1 MSLLSGLTIDK
12 SIQTETDVL
21 GGGGALES
29 GLYKATVTL
38 AYLQKSKGGAL
49 GLVTHF
55 KTDQGREFRETLWI
69 TSGDAKGNKNYYE
82 KDGEK
87 KYLPGFIIADALC
100 LLTVGSSIAAMDT
113 EQKVVNVYSYDAKAE
128 VPTKVDML
136 VGLLGQE
143 IIVGLLKQTV
153 DKNVKNDQGAYV
165 PSGETRDE
173 NTIDKLF
180 RARDNMTTAEIRA
193 QVQEASFYKAWEEKN
208 AGKTRDRS
216 TKGATGAAR
225 PGAPTMGGAA
235 AGAPAAARP
244 TNSLFG

>member
-1 MSLLSGLTIDK
+1 MSLLSGLTIDN
-12 SIQTETDVL
+12 SIETEKDVL
-21 GGGGALES
+21 GGGGVLES

-38 AYLQKSKGGAL
+38 AYLQKSRGGAL
-49 GLVTHF
+49 GLVTHL

-87 KYLPGFIIADALC
+87 KYLPGFIMADALC
-100 LLTVGSSIAAMDT
+100 LLTLGRGIASMDT
-113 EQKVVNVYSYDAKAE
+113 EQKVVNVYSFDAKAE

-136 VGLLGQE
+136 VGLLGPE
-143 IIVGLLKQTV
+143 INVGLLKQTV
-153 DKNVKNDQGAYV
+153 DKNVKNDAGVYV

-193 QVQEASFYKAWEEKN
+193 KVEQATFYKSWEEKN
-208 AGKTRDRS
+208 AGKTRDR
-216 TKGATGAAR
+216 TKGAAGAAR
-225 PGAPTMGGAA
+225 PGAPAPTAGAA
-235 AGAPAAARP
+235 NGAPAARP

>member
-1 MSLLSGLTIDK
+1 MSLLSGLTIDN

-21 GGGGALES
+21 GGGGPLES

-55 KTDQGREFRETLWI
+55 KSDQGREFRETLWI

-87 KYLPGFIIADALC
+87 KYLPGFLMADALC
-100 LLTVGSSIAAMDT
+100 LLTVGRGIAAMDT

-136 VGLLGQE
+136 VDLLGQE
-143 IIVGLLKQTV
+143 ILVGLLKQTV
-153 DKNVKNDQGAYV
+153 DKNVKNDAGAYV
-165 PSGETRDE
+165 PSGESREE
-173 NTIDKLF
+173 NVIEKLF

-193 QVQEASFYKAWEEKN
+193 QVPEATFYKSWEEKW
-208 AGKTRDRS
+208 AGKTRDRT
-216 TKGATGAAR
+216 TKGAVAPARTGAPMA
-225 PGAPTMGGAA
+225 GAA
-235 AGAPAAARP
+235 AGAPAAGRP